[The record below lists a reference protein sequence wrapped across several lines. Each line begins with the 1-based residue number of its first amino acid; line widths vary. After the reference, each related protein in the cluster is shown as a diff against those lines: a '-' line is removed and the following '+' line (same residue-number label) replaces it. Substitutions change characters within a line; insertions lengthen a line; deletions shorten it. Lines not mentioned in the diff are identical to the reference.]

1 MSAEGATHGDWDAPS
16 AWADGDWTDGTGPVE
31 GGEGWL
37 GDGAGLG
44 DGEGLEGEMLEA
56 ALEAALEEASEP
68 LHAASLR
75 VRLAEAL
82 QRWRWRDEE
91 PLRRGARRASLTTAA
106 GLAGLARLARW
117 RQLQAGWRRLCAQDG
132 ARRAAASRNVAA
144 HHRWD
149 LGARRRA
156 LAALQRPAGGAGAA
170 QRAAARAE
178 AGWRRA
184 GCARGLRALRRGM
197 ERARRA
203 AAAAAAVAAAAEW
216 RRCGALGA
224 AFGSWLRDAAA
235 RRGSHSRVVLLRA
248 RRKRGAFGVWAC
260 AAAAAAGAAY
270 LPAGGGGGG
279 GGRRA
284 GQQRAWASWRH
295 GTAAAVAASRVLC
308 AARLCAEGR
317 ALRRAWVALQA
328 ASDARHGGAGRA
340 ERATAAAATATAAR
354 GRATQA
360 LYLWGARASAAA
372 QARERRASA
381 FALAG
386 AHMVRQRLAR
396 WRRRGRLLPVVA
408 AVAAQAVQRRA
419 LGGALLRLARAPIA
433 QRRAEDAAVAAR
445 RRSRTHAW
453 ARWAER
459 AHAAASHAAAA
470 TAADGACRAR
480 RLGGGL
486 RRWGERGGRAA
497 LLATF
502 FSPPPRHGSVRPSP
516 SPAQQCAA
524 EAAAARRALR
534 RWRRRHPPGVAAA
547 ALATAD
553 GTMQRALLRAL
564 SLLQE
569 HAIWCGAVV
578 AASTTAA
585 SAAAARRLRGA
596 CSAWLRRALRQ
607 QAAVTAMAMG
617 AASARLQRAAQ
628 VMRALLAAV
637 AASHRA
643 EEASARGWRACG
655 QQACCRWWR
664 VAMRR
669 KEAARRRSTAE
680 RCAGAVMVRRWR
692 EAAGCG
698 AGATAAGVAARI
710 ACGRHWLGEW
720 RRRGLAA
727 AARAAARAV
736 ACRLPC
742 RHALKRWLRAVR
754 VLHLGHSRRA
764 ATAAA
769 AWLVLGAG
777 RLALALAAWQQH
789 GLYEQRLL
797 LRWRRVRIARRG
809 WTALRCCAA
818 QPIAA
823 QRRAAVAGAVWQRT
837 ACTQVLRRLRQ
848 RSEQQHRVET
858 WAASAAASVAGQE
871 SVVRATVLGG
881 RRRPAAADIERCGG
895 IAVAAAQRQRAGWE
909 AWRCARLQ
917 LAPSS
922 SPPQPPPQP
931 PSPHPSPATA
941 PTPIPI
947 APTPHSPSPHSPHAR
962 SSPFTPHL
970 SPQSPPRP
978 SAGALCCRTLCWP
991 PSAQPPRPTTC
1002 WPRTRS
1008 RGGAT
1013 LLTLSWWRCSGG
1025 GGQ

>member
-16 AWADGDWTDGTGPVE
+16 AWADGDWTNGTGPAE

-37 GDGAGLG
+37 GDGAGFG

-68 LHAASLR
+68 LHAACLR

-91 PLRRGARRASLTTAA
+91 PPRRGARRASLTTAA

-132 ARRAAASRNVAA
+132 ARRAAASRSVA
-144 HHRWD
+144 
-149 LGARRRA
+149 
-156 LAALQRPAGGAGAA
+156 
-170 QRAAARAE
+170 AE

-184 GCARGLRALRRGM
+184 GCARGLRALGRGL
-197 ERARRA
+197 EWARRA
-203 AAAAAAVAAAAEW
+203 AAAAVAVAAAAEW

-224 AFGSWLRDAAA
+224 ALGSWLRDAAA
-235 RRGSHSRVVLLRA
+235 RRARRSRVALLRA

-260 AAAAAAGAAY
+260 AAAAAAGAAW

-279 GGRRA
+279 GGGRWAR
-284 GQQRAWASWRH
+284 QQRAWDSWRH
-295 GTAAAVAASRVLC
+295 GTAAAAAASRVLC

-328 ASDARHGGAGRA
+328 AADTRHGGAGRA
-340 ERATAAAATATAAR
+340 ERATAAAATAAAAR

-360 LYLWGARASAAA
+360 LWLWGAHASAAA

-381 FALAG
+381 FALVG
-386 AHMVRQRLAR
+386 AHMVRRRLAR

-408 AVAAQAVQRRA
+408 
-419 LGGALLRLARAPIA
+419 
-433 QRRAEDAAVAAR
+433 D
-445 RRSRTHAW
+445 
-453 ARWAER
+453 
-459 AHAAASHAAAA
+459 
-470 TAADGACRAR
+470 DACRAR
-480 RLGGGL
+480 RLGSGL
-486 RRWGERGGRAA
+486 RRWRERSGRAA

-502 FSPPPRHGSVRPSP
+502 SSPPPRHSAARPSP
-516 SPAQQCAA
+516 SRAQQCCSD
-524 EAAAARRALR
+524 EATAARRALR
-534 RWRRRHPPGVAAA
+534 RWRHRHPPGVAAA
-547 ALATAD
+547 ALAKAD
-553 GTMQRALLRAL
+553 STTQRALLRAL

-578 AASTTAA
+578 AASTAAA
-585 SAAAARRLRGA
+585 SAAAARRMRGA
-596 CSAWLRRALRQ
+596 CSAWLRWALRQ

-617 AASARLQRAAQ
+617 AASVRLRRAARAL
-628 VMRALLAAV
+628 RALLAAV

-655 QQACCRWWR
+655 QQACRSWQR

-669 KEAARRRSTAE
+669 KQAARRRSTAE
-680 RCAGAVMVRRWR
+680 RCAGAAVVRRWR

-698 AGATAAGVAARI
+698 AGAAAAVVAART
-710 ACGRHWLGEW
+710 ACGRRWLGEW

-727 AARAAARAV
+727 AARDAAREA

-742 RHALKRWLRAVR
+742 RHAHKRWLRAVR
-754 VLHLGHSRRA
+754 ALHLGHSRRA

-777 RLALALAAWQQH
+777 RLAMALAAWRQH

-809 WTALRCCAA
+809 WTTLRRCAA
-818 QPIAA
+818 QPVAA
-823 QRRAAVAGAVWQRT
+823 QRRAAVAETVWQRT
-837 ACTQVLRRLRQ
+837 ACEQVLQRLRQ

-858 WAASAAASVAGQE
+858 WA
-871 SVVRATVLGG
+871 VRATALGG
-881 RRRPAAADIERCGG
+881 RRRPAAADVERCGG
-895 IAVAAAQRQRAGWE
+895 IAAVVAQRQRAGWE

-917 LAPSS
+917 LAPSPRPNS
-922 SPPQPPPQP
+922 HNPRRH
-931 PSPHPSPATA
+931 SPHH
-941 PTPIPI
+941 
-947 APTPHSPSPHSPHAR
+947 HSPRPHSPHTHSPHTH
-962 SSPFTPHL
+962 SSPSTLHP
-970 SPQSPPRP
+970 PPRSPPRP

-991 PSAQPPRPTTC
+991 PSAPPRRPTTC
-1002 WPRTRS
+1002 WPRTRW
-1008 RGGAT
+1008 RAGAT
-1013 LLTLSWWRCSGG
+1013 RRILSWRRCSGG
-1025 GGQ
+1025 GGRQSTPLSCLPRLLPGPTSVASAAGCGL